1 MGADGYIPSLC
12 VSVFVLA
19 HVCGGMC
26 TAQNIFFGDVLFV
39 SGKPVEPVVNTKCVN
54 KDCGIKLVADRDTM
68 RVEGLLFPRSPS
80 PFLKHVHVP
89 VIACTC
95 YCICFG
101 SVYMRTHKH
110 TPVES

>member
-1 MGADGYIPSLC
+1 MGTFPHCVCLYLC
-12 VSVFVLA
+12 SRTCV
-19 HVCGGMC
+19 GGMC

-80 PFLKHVHVP
+80 PFQTR
-89 VIACTC
+89 ACTC
-95 YCICFG
+95 YCMYLLLHLFWVG
-101 SVYMRTHKH
+101 LHAHSQTH
-110 TPVES
+110 PC